1 MIISRNLSAQ
11 ELTEIKEWKSLLEQL
26 SNNQELN
33 NYALS
38 KTRTQFKSLDELIE
52 FVKSSPA
59 KTQIEK
65 AFVIFRWIT
74 NNFIYDIN
82 YVLTRIPPSHEPESV
97 LKTGLVVCTG
107 YANLYKELS
116 TKVGIECIV
125 ITSWAR
131 TGKDKIED
139 HSWNAVKIDS
149 KWRLVEATWAS
160 SIMVDEN
167 GLKFKKM
174 YNPAYFM
181 VPPHALMYT
190 HFSEDQ
196 QYQFQEKKLTMDQF
210 KQLPC
215 LFIKHFLNV
224 QSIIDSQTITESKS
238 PIFIEYTAFE
248 DAVLLGVLH
257 TEDDVRIED
266 CVITQKDSNKHKY
279 GFIVFLPEKKKKYTF
294 RLLGK
299 DNGGIHEYLYICDYP
314 ISRTS
319 DDLNFQFPFYELEF
333 DLGIKSI
340 SHGSK
345 VISTDKNPLF
355 IEFSLPN
362 DLIKDIELYGSLKNE
377 TNQSIENSVQLQK
390 DNKSCKYGMFLILPD
405 KKTKYKLNIS
415 IKRGIDKEWEFFA
428 YFIIYKTGDQISY
441 DLQLLKYSLEY
452 NLGVKCI
459 SHNSQLIF
467 VDKSELVFEYFVPEG
482 VDLYAEIKDTDKK
495 VIENM
500 TLVHK
505 NFDKSN
511 VFEIKLTIPAK
522 LDRCFFDLF
531 AKNDAKKTH
540 YDIFVSSCTIIN
552 TNKKREKTDKKL
564 INTFGR
570 EKQEFYILCPQEKYL
585 NPKKEYEFK
594 IYTRN
599 CVEVGM
605 WADPN
610 YIQFIQDKSNNNL
623 WRAKMKFDKKCN
635 ANLLLKLDPSK
646 DADCICSY
654 EII

>member
-38 KTRTQFKSLDELIE
+38 KTRTQFNSLDELNE
-52 FVKSSPA
+52 FIKSSPA
-59 KTQIEK
+59 KTQTEK

-82 YVLTRIPPSHEPESV
+82 YILTRIPPSHEPETV
-97 LKTGLVVCTG
+97 LKTGLVVCIG
-107 YANLYKELS
+107 YSNLYKELC
-116 TKVGIECIV
+116 TKVGIECITV
-125 ITSWAR
+125 TSWAK
-131 TGKDKIED
+131 TGKKVED
-139 HSWNAVKIDS
+139 HTWNAVRIDS
-149 KWRLVEATWAS
+149 KWRLVETTWAS

-167 GLKFKKM
+167 GLRFKKM

-196 QYQFQEKKLTMDQF
+196 QYQFQERKLTMDQF
-210 KQLPC
+210 KELPF
-215 LFIKHFLNV
+215 LYIKHFLNV
-224 QSIIDSQTITESKS
+224 QSVIDSQTITESKN

-266 CVITQKDSNKHKY
+266 CVITQKDSIKHKY
-279 GFIVFLPEKKKKYTF
+279 GFIVFLPEKKKKYNF
-294 RLLGK
+294 KLLGK
-299 DNGGIHEYLYICDYP
+299 DNGGIHEYLYISDYP

-333 DLGIKSI
+333 DLGIKCTT
-340 SHGSK
+340 HGSK

-355 IEFSLPN
+355 IEFSIPN
-362 DLIKDIELYGSLKNE
+362 DLIKDIELYGSLKND
-377 TNQSIENSVQLQK
+377 TNQPIENSVQLQR

-405 KKTKYKLNIS
+405 KKTKYKLDIS
-415 IKRGIDKEWEFFA
+415 IKRGVDKEWEYFA
-428 YFIIYKTGDQISY
+428 HFLIFKTGDQISH

-452 NLGVKCI
+452 NLGIKCI

-467 VDKSELVFEYFVPEG
+467 ADKSELVFEYFVPEG
-482 VDLYAEIKDTDKK
+482 VDLYAEIKDTNKK
-495 VIENM
+495 TIENM
-500 TLVHK
+500 ALLHK
-505 NFDKSN
+505 NFEKSN

-531 AKNDAKKTH
+531 AKNDAKKTN
-540 YDIFVSSCTIIN
+540 YEIFVSSCTIIN

-570 EKQEFYILCPQEKYL
+570 EKQDFYILCPQEKYL

-594 IYTRN
+594 IYARN
-599 CVEVGM
+599 CVEVAI

-610 YIQFIQDKSNNNL
+610 YIKFIQDKSNNNL
-623 WRAKMKFDKKCN
+623 WTAKTKFDKKCN
-635 ANLLLKLDPSK
+635 AYLSLKLDPSK